1 MAKLRKAQGHLY
13 SVVLMSYV
21 KESDGQKA
29 DAPSIDKILAVNTI
43 SKVINVIE
51 HLGQMEGF
59 TTPSLERMRANIC
72 NAMPKFSYQADSNSG
87 ITYEIHVKQHA
98 VGIGVVINADIND
111 DVDITECPPF

>member
-1 MAKLRKAQGHLY
+1 MAKLRKAQGNLY
-13 SVVLMSYV
+13 SVVLISYV
-21 KESDGQKA
+21 KESDGLKA
-29 DAPSIDKILAVNTI
+29 DAPSVDKILAVNTI

-51 HLGQMEGF
+51 HLGVVEGF
-59 TTPSLERMRANIC
+59 TTPPLDKMRANIC